1 MGEVKVPNYEIFDNV
16 NDTYPNFILKLMDVI
31 DKVAPVKNK
40 RIKINSQEWFDGE
53 FQKSFSYETSSSKNT
68 KNLGFT

>member
-16 NDTYPNFILKLMDVI
+16 NDTYPNFIQKLMDVI

-53 FQKSFSYETSSSKNT
+53 FQKSF
-68 KNLGFT
+68 